1 MVPKIPVLN
10 PIVAY
15 RFDCWPKSLKLLQT
29 DTRSKSF
36 FQRIARWGRRGDR
49 SVEFFPK
56 MREKLLLSVELL
68 VCAMK
73 ERLWTIAI
81 DLLNMGA
88 IRRCDRWQVVTDS
101 IYNDNRPHR
110 QSQQAKATPLA
121 GLALG

>member
-1 MVPKIPVLN
+1 MVPNIPVLN
-10 PIVAY
+10 LIVAY

-29 DTRSKSF
+29 DTTSKSF
-36 FQRIARWGRRGDR
+36 FQRIARWGRGDR
-49 SVEFFPK
+49 SVEFCPQ
-56 MREKLLLSVELL
+56 MREKLSLSVELL
-68 VCAMK
+68 VCAIK

-88 IRRCDRWQVVTDS
+88 IGLCDRWQVVTDS